1 LANTARRAISSRPAP
16 LKGKKSVT
24 APTDTLQKGTIVA
37 AFGRHFHVELA
48 KDMLD
53 CVTRGRNQDVACGD
67 RVEVQEIALGQGV
80 IEAVATRSTLLY
92 RSDAF
97 KQKLIAANVTRIIF
111 VLAPVP
117 SYNEELLSRCL
128 IAAEGAHVPVLV
140 VVNKADLVA
149 EMAQAMQDL
158 AWVKKLGYDLISLA
172 AKRSMAPLADHLNG
186 NTSVLVG
193 QSGMGKSTIINALV
207 PDAQARVGDVSE
219 SLDAGKHTTTS
230 ARLYHL
236 SKTSHIID
244 SPGLQEFGLF
254 HLTDSE
260 LADALP
266 EFRPYLG
273 KCRFANCRHVNEPD
287 CAVRAACA
295 SGGIRRPRLELY
307 QRVLA
312 DNEEWRSRLK
322 NTGRG

>member
-1 LANTARRAISSRPAP
+1 MKAKNSVSV
-16 LKGKKSVT
+16 VT
-24 APTDTLQKGTIVA
+24 AALQKGTIVA

-80 IEAVATRSTLLY
+80 IETIAPRTTLLY

-97 KQKLIAANVTRIIF
+97 RQKLIAANVTRIIF

-128 IAAEGAHVPVLV
+128 IAAEGARVPVLV

-149 EMAQAMQDL
+149 EMAQAMHDL
-158 AWVKKLGYDLISLA
+158 TWVKELGYDLISLA

-186 NTSVLVG
+186 HTSVLVG
-193 QSGMGKSTIINALV
+193 QSGMGKSTIINSLV
-207 PDAQARVGDVSE
+207 PDAQARVREVSE
-219 SLDAGKHTTTS
+219 SLDSGKHTTTS

-254 HLTDSE
+254 HLTDAE

-273 KCRFANCRHVNEPD
+273 KCRFSNCRHVNEPD
-287 CAVRAACA
+287 CAVRAASA
-295 SGGIRRPRLELY
+295 SGGIRKPRLELY
-307 QRVLA
+307 QRVLMS
-312 DNEEWRSRLK
+312 NEEWRSKLK